1 MSVYQIQKTGVGG
14 VAFYSVNTF
23 LFVIQNN
30 EFLDDEKCSSSFVF
44 FGTNLRVQSLRV
56 YNHIEVDV
64 WMADWVCFKFIMS
77 LS

>member
-23 LFVIQNN
+23 LFVTQNN
-30 EFLDDEKCSSSFVF
+30 EYLDDEKCFSSFVF
-44 FGTNLRVQSLRV
+44 LVQISESI
-56 YNHIEVDV
+56 YNHIDVDV

>member
-23 LFVIQNN
+23 LFVTQNN

-44 FGTNLRVQSLRV
+44 LVQISESI
-56 YNHIEVDV
+56 YNHIDVDI
-64 WMADWVCFKFIMS
+64 WMADWVCIKFIMS
-77 LS
+77 SS

>member
-23 LFVIQNN
+23 LFVTQNN

-44 FGTNLRVQSLRV
+44 LVQISESI
-56 YNHIEVDV
+56 YNHIDVDV